1 MMRAARTAR
10 PEGQIMDM
18 HPPPAQMQ
26 VQMQVYGQQAQSAPS
41 QPLQIAPTE
50 DQLQAPV
57 EPVSIKVKVSDYI
70 PPAATSATLIVT
82 LTPPTG
88 QALIFTEGS
97 ENYGTVFKGGRSVGD
112 IRLDGPYIYVKL
124 YGATSFD
131 IQYINYRV
139 P

>member
-1 MMRAARTAR
+1 MMQAARTAR

-26 VQMQVYGQQAQSAPS
+26 VQMQVYVLQVQLAPS
-41 QPLQIAPTE
+41 QPLQIAPPE

-57 EPVSIKVKVSDYI
+57 EPAPTKVKVSDYI
-70 PPAATSATLIVT
+70 PPAATSATIILT

-88 QALIFTEGS
+88 QALVYTEGS

>member
-1 MMRAARTAR
+1 MMQAARTAR

-26 VQMQVYGQQAQSAPS
+26 VYVLQVQLAPS
-41 QPLQIAPTE
+41 QPLQIAPPE
-50 DQLQAPV
+50 DQPQAPV
-57 EPVSIKVKVSDYI
+57 EPAPTKIKVSDYI
-70 PPAATSATLIVT
+70 PPAATSATIILT
-82 LTPPTG
+82 LMPPTG
-88 QALIFTEGS
+88 QALVYTEGS
-97 ENYGTVFKGGRSVGD
+97 ENFGTVFKGGRSVGD